1 MSNLVFPGELP
12 GIKIEMSR
20 TAVWKTTVHESVS
33 GCETAIGSMT
43 YPKWRYKLEFEV
55 LRAGAEAELQQLVG
69 FFNRHGG
76 RADTWLFL
84 DEEDHTVVDQQF
96 GIGDGVTTTFYLY
109 RESGGFVEPV
119 TDIKQID
126 SLTAGG
132 VPMYDSLD
140 DAPTESLSLDFTTE
154 TYQVWQ
160 NDYTYAGG
168 GRIQFT
174 TAPAVGV
181 PLRWSGE
188 FYRRCRFKDD
198 MLNADRFLYH
208 LWKVRAIEFDTSRR
222 AA

>member
-1 MSNLVFPGELP
+1 MSNLVFPSELP

-96 GIGDGVTTTFYLY
+96 GLGDGVTTTFYLY

-119 TDIKQID
+119 TDIKTISGLTIPPTSAD
-126 SLTAGG
+126 SLSMEFSNEVIDIGEGLALTI
-132 VPMYDSLD
+132 
-140 DAPTESLSLDFTTE
+140 FK
-154 TYQVWQ
+154 
-160 NDYTYAGG
+160 NNYTYAGG
-168 GRIQFT
+168 GMIQFAT
-174 TAPAVGV
+174 PPAAGV

>member
-1 MSNLVFPGELP
+1 MSNLVFPSELP

-20 TAVWKTTVHESVS
+20 TPVWKTTVHESVS

-96 GIGDGVTTTFYLY
+96 GLGDGVTTTFYLY

-119 TDIKQID
+119 TDIKTISSVTVLPTSSD
-126 SLTAGG
+126 SLS
-132 VPMYDSLD
+132 M
-140 DAPTESLSLDFTTE
+140 ELSNEVIDIGEGLALTIFK
-154 TYQVWQ
+154 

-174 TAPAVGV
+174 TAPAAGV